1 MQVPSLK
8 IKSTKTLHLSF
19 VIIFLGVVSSNLI
32 AQESPNPYRKWI
44 LGVTG
49 MGSFGFQNLKVG
61 TYVSQD
67 VSGET
72 SDPKDLTISGGG
84 GSGYRLIVGYHPL
97 FYHHLPFLGC
107 LIQMGRQVSTFGV
120 DVKDVKGSFSRNVF
134 CLVVNLKI
142 PLKVY
147 NYSKGQ
153 LSYLNCNAGYGWY
166 LNGKMDIDFHEI
178 SGDHSIFY
186 YKNSTGFHVGGELEL
201 CFNHWFSF
209 IVGTQFHFVNY
220 NIKSLSLNGILKN
233 PDQAIDEF
241 KNINGS
247 GIDFNLGLLFHL

>member
-8 IKSTKTLHLSF
+8 MKSNKTFHLSLVF
-19 VIIFLGVVSSNLI
+19 VFLGIFSSNLI

-49 MGSFGFQNLKVG
+49 MGSFGFQNHKVG

-67 VSGET
+67 VSDET
-72 SDPKDLTISGGG
+72 SDSKDLTISGGG
-84 GSGYRLIVGYHPL
+84 GSGYRLIVGYRPL
-97 FYHHLPFLGC
+97 FYHRLPLLEC
-107 LIQMGRQVSTFGV
+107 LFQMGRQVSTFGV
-120 DVKDVKGSFSRNVF
+120 DVEGVNGKFYRNVF
-134 CLVVNLKI
+134 CFALNLKI

-147 NYSKGQ
+147 NSSEGA
-153 LSYLNCNAGYGWY
+153 LAYLNCIAGYGWY
-166 LNGKMDIDFHEI
+166 LNGKMDIDFHKI
-178 SGDHSIFY
+178 AGDHSIFD

-241 KNINGS
+241 KNIDGS